1 MPDTT
6 TPPLR
11 AHDVPS
17 TELAKTAPAPELAKS
32 DRVPVQFAATPR
44 TIEEGWRLATI
55 FAKSNI
61 VPADYHD
68 HPENIFVALQLGAE
82 LGLAPMQA
90 LQSICVINGRP
101 SVWGDGFL
109 ALLMKS
115 PVYAGHEEYYE
126 VGGKRTDRIDGKDLQ
141 ADSTA
146 AVCTFR
152 RHPRAN
158 APDGAAT
165 QLTRRFSIGQAK
177 KAELWTKKGTWQTY
191 PDRMLMFK
199 ARSWAG
205 RDLFPDVLRGLV
217 TAEEAEDLPIVRVT
231 PQPPQVRRLSDPP
244 PDAPAAEVQPTAIP
258 ITLDAATISKIEQF
272 LGGCTLTLDNGTEV
286 DVTEVA
292 EALALENT
300 MLDATKVRITV
311 LPVAGRFQ
319 FQSYRVEA

>member
-1 MPDTT
+1 
-6 TPPLR
+6 
-11 AHDVPS
+11 
-17 TELAKTAPAPELAKS
+17 
-32 DRVPVQFAATPR
+32 
-44 TIEEGWRLATI
+44 
-55 FAKSNI
+55 
-61 VPADYHD
+61 
-68 HPENIFVALQLGAE
+68 
-82 LGLAPMQA
+82 
-90 LQSICVINGRP
+90 
-101 SVWGDGFL
+101 
-109 ALLMKS
+109 MKS

-126 VGGKRTDRIDGKDLQ
+126 VGGKRTDRLDGKDLQ

-217 TAEEAEDLPIVRVT
+217 TAEEADDLPIVRVT

-244 PDAPAAEVQPTAIP
+244 LDERAELRLRNGVPDPPAAIP